1 MLIRSSIRALVVLL
15 GVGVLLAGCVAKSTF
30 EAKEQEAAKAM
41 GELEVAR
48 AAGRGLAAELEAMKT
63 ERAALQRE
71 RAGLQRDL
79 EATRAMLQAANK
91 RAGELE
97 QTISNKEAE
106 FGRLRTISEDRGQ
119 EIARLQKVTG
129 EKEQEIARLRNTY
142 DNLVRDLKKEIESGE
157 IKVTQ
162 FRDLLT
168 VNLVEKIL
176 FDSGRTE
183 IKPRG
188 VEILKRVG
196 DILKGVQDKVVRI
209 EGHTD
214 TVPIGAALQARFP
227 TNWELSTARATVVA
241 RFLQDKGGLE
251 PTRLS
256 ATGYG
261 EHRPVAPNDSEE
273 GRAQNRR
280 IELILAP
287 LPPAT
292 AAGG

>member
-1 MLIRSSIRALVVLL
+1 MLIRSSIRALVLLL
-15 GVGVLLAGCVAKSTF
+15 GVGVLVAGCVARSTF
-30 EAKEQEAAKAM
+30 EAKEQEAARTM
-41 GELEVAR
+41 SELEAAR
-48 AAGRGLAAELEAMKT
+48 AAGRSLAAELETVKT
-63 ERAALQRE
+63 ARAALERE

-79 EATRAMLQAANK
+79 ETTRAMIQAANK
-91 RAGELE
+91 HVGELE
-97 QTISNKEAE
+97 QTIANHEAE
-106 FGRLRTISEDRGQ
+106 IVRLRGLSEDRGQ
-119 EIARLQKVTG
+119 EIARLQKVTA
-129 EKEQEIARLRNTY
+129 EKEQEIARLRSTY
-142 DNLVRDLKKEIESGE
+142 DSLVRDLKKEIEAGE

-162 FRDLLT
+162 IRDLLT

-176 FDSGRTE
+176 FDSGRAE

-188 VEILKRVG
+188 LEILKRVG
-196 DILKGVQDKVVRI
+196 DILKGVPDKVVRI

-214 TVPIGAALQARFP
+214 NVPIGAALRARFP

-241 RFLQDKGGLE
+241 RFLQDKVGLD

-261 EHRPVAPNDSEE
+261 EYRSVAPNDSEE

-280 IELILAP
+280 IEIILAP

>member
-1 MLIRSSIRALVVLL
+1 MLIRSSIRALVLLL
-15 GVGVLLAGCVAKSTF
+15 GVGVLVAGCVAKSTF
-30 EAKEQEAAKAM
+30 EAKEQEAAQTM
-41 GELEVAR
+41 SELGAAR
-48 AAGRGLAAELEAMKT
+48 AAGRRLAAELETVKT
-63 ERAALQRE
+63 ARAALQR
-71 RAGLQRDL
+71 DL
-79 EATRAMLQAANK
+79 ETTRAMIQAANK
-91 RAGELE
+91 RVGELE
-97 QTISNKEAE
+97 QTIANHEAE
-106 FGRLRTISEDRGQ
+106 IG
-119 EIARLQKVTG
+119 RLQKVTT
-129 EKEQEIARLRNTY
+129 EKEQEIARLRTTY
-142 DNLVRDLKKEIESGE
+142 DSLVRDLKKEIEAGD

-176 FDSGRTE
+176 FDSGRAE

-188 VEILKRVG
+188 LEILKRVG
-196 DILKGVQDKVVRI
+196 DILKGVPDKVVRI

-214 TVPIGAALQARFP
+214 NVPIGAALRGRFP

-241 RFLQDKGGLE
+241 RFLQDKVGLD

-261 EHRPVAPNDSEE
+261 EYRSVAPNDNEE

-280 IELILAP
+280 IEIILAP

>member
-1 MLIRSSIRALVVLL
+1 MMLRSSIRALVVLL

-41 GELEVAR
+41 GELEAAR
-48 AAGRGLAAELEAMKT
+48 AAGRSLAAELGAVKT

-79 EATRAMLQAANK
+79 ETTRAMLQTANK
-91 RAGELE
+91 RLGELE

-119 EIARLQKVTG
+119 EIARLQKVTA
-129 EKEQEIARLRNTY
+129 EKEQEIARLRDTY

-162 FRDLLT
+162 IRDLLT

-188 VEILKRVG
+188 LEILKRVG

-241 RFLQDKGGLE
+241 RFLQDKVGLE

>member
-1 MLIRSSIRALVVLL
+1 L
-15 GVGVLLAGCVAKSTF
+15 
-30 EAKEQEAAKAM
+30 EA
-41 GELEVAR
+41 AR
-48 AAGRGLAAELEAMKT
+48 AAGRSLAAELETVKT
-63 ERAALQRE
+63 ARAALERE

-79 EATRAMLQAANK
+79 ETTRVMIQAANK
-91 RAGELE
+91 RVGELE
-97 QTISNKEAE
+97 QTISNYEAE
-106 FGRLRTISEDRGQ
+106 IG
-119 EIARLQKVTG
+119 RLQKVTA
-129 EKEQEIARLRNTY
+129 EKEQEIARLRSTY
-142 DNLVRDLKKEIESGE
+142 DSLVRDLKKEIEAGE

-176 FDSGRTE
+176 FDSGRAE

-188 VEILKRVG
+188 LEILQRVG
-196 DILKGVQDKVVRI
+196 DILKGVPDKVVRI

-214 TVPIGAALQARFP
+214 NVPIGAALRARFP

-241 RFLQDKGGLE
+241 RFLQDKVGLD

-261 EHRPVAPNDSEE
+261 EYRSVAPNDSEE

-280 IELILAP
+280 IEIILAP